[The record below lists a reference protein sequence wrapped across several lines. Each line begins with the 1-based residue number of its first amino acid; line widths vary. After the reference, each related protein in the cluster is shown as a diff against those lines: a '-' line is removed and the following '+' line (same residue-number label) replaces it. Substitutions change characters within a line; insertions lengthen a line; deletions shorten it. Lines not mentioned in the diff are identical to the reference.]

1 MDSNLKVGSNNAGLF
16 IGNTE
21 ILGGGVTVNYEDG
34 FFNDNGSVCII
45 INNSQEAKSF
55 EVHNRIA
62 DITPNSI
69 AFLYGYND
77 WSIITKNDIIYD
89 YRWGDGEEVEANESI
104 QGKAGVKLF
113 SLSAYG
119 SYLVLKII
127 S

>member
-1 MDSNLKVGSNNAGLF
+1 MGEMRLGAEE
-16 IGNTE
+16 IGKIYLGNKL
-21 ILGGGVTVNYEDG
+21 IVGGGIQVSYEDG

-69 AFLYGYND
+69 AFLYGYSD

-89 YRWGDGEEVEANESI
+89 YRLGDGDNVEANESI